1 MVQVPFCLLSI
12 TIIILLLF
20 KTQLP
25 TLNFALFI
33 YLFIY
38 SWKNME
44 EVGNIKTLKCQRQKT
59 VLYLGLAFFFS
70 FLKKNLINKYM
81 WGQNAMGTYYKPYK
95 SLNCFHFRFC
105 KVVNQLTPKFDN
117 KFSIYI

>member
-12 TIIILLLF
+12 TIILLLLLF

-44 EVGNIKTLKCQRQKT
+44 EVGNIKTLKMSETENSVIFRAC
-59 VLYLGLAFFFS
+59 FFFF
-70 FLKKNLINKYM
+70 FL
-81 WGQNAMGTYYKPYK
+81 
-95 SLNCFHFRFC
+95 F
-105 KVVNQLTPKFDN
+105 
-117 KFSIYI
+117 